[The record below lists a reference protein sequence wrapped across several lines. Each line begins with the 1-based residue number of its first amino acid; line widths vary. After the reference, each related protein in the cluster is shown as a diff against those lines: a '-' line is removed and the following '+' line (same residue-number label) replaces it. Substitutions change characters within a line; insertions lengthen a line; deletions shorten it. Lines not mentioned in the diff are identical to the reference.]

1 MKLLKRWQILAAIAI
16 AVMCIAS
23 VAAIGLFTP
32 AKPAYEFKTGVAHP
46 NKRLNYGQHFGRV
59 SCEPGWTSG
68 IKFPPTD
75 GSGNTTFYN
84 CNGTVVKN
92 PTGTSNQLQYIIE
105 NGWGVILCP
114 TANMVSSYPEE
125 LATLGAGHTQMD
137 DFKNTYVALMDKYN
151 IKWWLELS
159 DVMNAQSLLTYQTP
173 GYDSVH
179 YTPTSGMA
187 TSYDSSF
194 GAALDFI
201 EHNCSTNFQGYSF
214 EQAYTNGVTWLQNRT
229 NYSVSEKD
237 WSGWHNNTDSR
248 GVNVLM
254 GTNADGTD
262 ISPMP
267 TPLQRVGMLDEL
279 IVEIFDQQFFTDWS
293 LFLPKVRA
301 AYPNMP
307 IILNV
312 DQVCANE
319 KWDNGAPYENGT
331 DLGWWAPQG
340 LGEPYNRCYTEQQ
353 GALDRINSLY
363 EVNGKLFDGMI
374 YNFLWSAFP
383 EGGSSVPDVTWFL
396 QWADTTLQHVIGNTN
411 VNLLTLVNPQST
423 TTPTPNANADVN
435 TTL

>member
-1 MKLLKRWQILAAIAI
+1 MKSLKRWQVIAAILI
-16 AVMCIAS
+16 AVMCITS
-23 VAAIGLFTP
+23 IAAIGLYTP
-32 AKPAYEFKTGVAHP
+32 AKPLNEVKTGVTP
-46 NKRLNYGQHFGRV
+46 TKRLQYPVFGRV
-59 SCEPGWTSG
+59 SCEPGWSYG
-68 IKFPPTD
+68 IKFTPTD
-75 GSGNTTFYN
+75 GSGSITFYD
-84 CNGTVVKN
+84 CNGSVVKY
-92 PTGTSNQLQYIIE
+92 PTGTNNQLQYIIE
-105 NGWGVILCP
+105 NRWGVILCP
-114 TANMVSSYPEE
+114 TANMVSSYPKE

-187 TSYDSSF
+187 TSYESSF

-237 WSGWHNNTDSR
+237 WSGWQNNTDSH

-279 IVEIFDQQFFTDWS
+279 VLEIFKQQFFTDWS
-293 LFLPKVRA
+293 AFLPKVRA
-301 AYPNMP
+301 AYPNLP

-319 KWDNGAPYENGT
+319 KWSNGAPYENGT

-340 LGEPYNRCYTEQQ
+340 LGEPNNRCYTEQQ

-363 EVNGKLFDGMI
+363 EINGKPFDGMI

-383 EGGSSVPDVTWFL
+383 EGGSSVPDINWFL
-396 QWADTTLQHVIGNTN
+396 QWADTTLQHVISNT
-411 VNLLTLVNPQST
+411 
-423 TTPTPNANADVN
+423 
-435 TTL
+435 